1 MDISIYDKCVGFKR
15 GGDKNDNGDVDDDDD
30 DDDDDVEEGQG
41 MCTGEILQADKWDRP
56 GCN

>member
-41 MCTGEILQADKWDRP
+41 MCTGEILQADK
-56 GCN
+56 